1 MIANEVVHGVKKSKQ
16 HGFVMKV
23 NLHKAFDSVAWEYLE
38 EVISYMSFWEELDF
52 FNPWMHYGI

>member
-52 FNPWMHYGI
+52 FNP